1 MAGFRAPYHASLSSS
16 SVLDMDRQA
25 PSSQQTTFPYHTHG
39 HGHGHGHGPS
49 HFTSSPH
56 SAFHSIDS
64 PYPPYATKQSMSDFS
79 TTLGHGDPDPE
90 SATIDAVNQHH
101 APDSGEDPPSGRTA
115 TLLARL
121 RRLVPNSFYC
131 RLYLLVVLVEST
143 IDVVIEG
150 IIYLKMKDALDG
162 LEAASSTDKQANDLT
177 IKRLPVYLGIFA
189 FAHVYQFILAM
200 FAVHQRNIMQFV
212 FLGRKSLSYLVIRLL
227 LTCPSLQ
234 HGAPH
239 LLCHPNIRNSCQ
251 IRRRHQGGFPTNR
264 QDPHFYH
271 PLRNF
276 TRTDSLC
283 RPCVENLSGIWLEG
297 QSGIHFPRSNRL
309 TNPDSPRPGLQ
320 TSCVSSNLTASFGS
334 AFPYRQVAFPLSRAP
349 LCSRLYI
356 VSGPSSQ
363 SWRCR
368 VLPHNGHDPRL
379 FLDIARWPPGSP
391 GDFNPFLVDYFWIG
405 IVGVEQFRQGVKE
418 AEYVP
423 AYYYQPPL
431 TPTSIPWASFVS
443 LDKAD
448 HAKKQAENMGIS
460 GHKRTGTVASSYMM
474 NGTNG
479 PKRNNRMSI
488 DAYLFIAPSYP
499 AV

>member
-49 HFTSSPH
+49 HFSSSPH

-212 FLGRKSLSYLVIRLL
+212 FLGLFNMALLTYSVIQISEIRVKSDVVIKEASQQIVKILTSTIPCVISLAQIVYVGLAWKIYQEFGWKVYKLLGADRLVKKMYAHYLFYECLIKFDGFFWVGFSYLAL
-227 LTCPSLQ
+227 
-234 HGAPH
+234 
-239 LLCHPNIRNSCQ
+239 
-251 IRRRHQGGFPTNR
+251 
-264 QDPHFYH
+264 
-271 PLRNF
+271 
-276 TRTDSLC
+276 
-283 RPCVENLSGIWLEG
+283 
-297 QSGIHFPRSNRL
+297 
-309 TNPDSPRPGLQ
+309 
-320 TSCVSSNLTASFGS
+320 
-334 AFPYRQVAFPLSRAP
+334 
-349 LCSRLYI
+349 
-356 VSGPSSQ
+356 
-363 SWRCR
+363 
-368 VLPHNGHDPRL
+368 VL
-379 FLDIARWPPGSP
+379 SP
-391 GDFNPFLVDYFWIG
+391 GDVEYYLTMAMTPGCFLILLVGHLAARHENKWMMISFFLGCLCALIYFTYKLYRIFSLRELPDYIG
-405 IVGVEQFRQGVKE
+405 VWKSH
-418 AEYVP
+418 
-423 AYYYQPPL
+423 
-431 TPTSIPWASFVS
+431 SIFAAISILFLLITFGSGLLVWNNFGKG
-443 LDKAD
+443 LKKQMDKAD

-488 DAYLFIAPSYP
+488 E
-499 AV
+499 